1 MLLPN
6 TIKTG
11 KAIGKVII
19 APRTDPL
26 LRLNEFPSTK
36 RLRKI
41 YELIIAK
48 GNINKLKDKFSV
60 VPSEK
65 IKLNSEMGIP
75 INNQWIKTL
84 NPTK

>member
-1 MLLPN
+1 MLLPS

-26 LRLNEFPSTK
+26 LRLKEFPNTK
-36 RLRKI
+36 RLRNI

-75 INNQWIKTL
+75 INIQ
-84 NPTK
+84 

>member
-6 TIKTG
+6 TIRTG
-11 KAIGKVII
+11 KAIGSVII
-19 APRTDPL
+19 APSTDPL
-26 LRLNEFPSTK
+26 LRLNALPNTK

-48 GNINKLKDKFSV
+48 GNINKLKDKLPL

-65 IKLNSEMGIP
+65 IKLNNEIGMP
-75 INNQWIKTL
+75 ISSQ
-84 NPTK
+84 